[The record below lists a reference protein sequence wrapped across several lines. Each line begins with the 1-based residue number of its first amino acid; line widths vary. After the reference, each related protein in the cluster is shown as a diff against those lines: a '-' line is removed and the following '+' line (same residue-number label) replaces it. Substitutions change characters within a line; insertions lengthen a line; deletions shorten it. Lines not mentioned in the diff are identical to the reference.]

1 MRVSKRKVLAG
12 LAAVLLVVYL
22 GLGGVIWYSMNQ
34 PPEVFG
40 RVMSRMP
47 GPVVFLLY
55 PFESLW
61 MRARAGTLEVGDLA
75 PDFVL
80 QTVDRSSA
88 VQLSAL
94 ARRQPVVLVFGSYT

>member
-1 MRVSKRKVLAG
+1 MVS
-12 LAAVLLVVYL
+12 AAVATVLVVYL
-22 GLGGVIWYSMNQ
+22 GVGALIWHSMNQ

-40 RVMSRMP
+40 RVMSKMP

-61 MRARAGTLEVGDLA
+61 MRARAGRLEVGDLA
-75 PDFVL
+75 PDFSL
-80 QTVDRSSA
+80 QTIDRSST

-94 ARRQPVVLVFGSYT
+94 TRLQPVALVFGSYT